1 MDKVRIRIK
10 VNGDWVEA
18 YVKPYQTLLEFL
30 REELGLTGT
39 KEGCGVGECGA
50 CTVILNGEPVKS
62 CLVLAVEAD
71 GADVRTIEGMT
82 SSGKLHPV
90 QEAFIKTG
98 AVQCGFC
105 TPGMV
110 MASYALLS
118 EKPDPTE
125 EDIKEA
131 LAGHLCRCTGYES
144 IIEAI
149 KLAASKI
156 KEGEGDA

>member
-82 SSGKLHPV
+82 SSGKLHPI